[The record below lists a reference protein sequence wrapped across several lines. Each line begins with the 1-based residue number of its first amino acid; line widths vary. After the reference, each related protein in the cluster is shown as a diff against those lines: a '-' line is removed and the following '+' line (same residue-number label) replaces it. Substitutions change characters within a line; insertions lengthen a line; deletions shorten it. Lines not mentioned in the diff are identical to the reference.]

1 MAKTVN
7 ACQRS
12 LLTDNPMIALGLNA
26 LSTVSTSTYRK
37 LQFIIIILLDLCDRK
52 TSKGVST
59 PRKR

>member
-7 ACQRS
+7 GCQRS
-12 LLTDNPMIALGLNA
+12 SLTDKPMIALGLNP

-37 LQFIIIILLDLCDRK
+37 IQFIIIISLDLCDRK
-52 TSKGVST
+52 TSERVST